1 MLSLSKPSTGELG
14 ERPCKAASLSVTSMS
29 ASQLL
34 SGRGVHITS
43 KAEEFL
49 AYTFPSKASSRE
61 KGVKKSSDQ
70 LEHAPSKKTG
80 VESVLKH
87 HSDIKKSESKFQDQ
101 DSTSTLSTGQSNH
114 MEAAMG
120 KSESATNTL
129 PWPQVHHDHPTACLS
144 YPWDDTYFGR
154 LIATYGS
161 KAIIYPQ
168 IVGVTS
174 TRVALPLECT
184 ESLPIYVNAK
194 QYSAILKRRQ
204 VARYL
209 VTWFSTQRVVVG
221 RLLTNLV
228 LMRQASSMA
237 MTCSSSQS
245 LESLASLFTWVLP
258 CRKLKTSCMLE
269 PDSTLVL
276 SIVVVPTQAAL
287 QMHSYW
293 CTQMDNQQFILGYV
307 TLPFPD

>member
-14 ERPCKAASLSVTSMS
+14 ERPCKAASLSVKSMS

-34 SGRGVHITS
+34 SGVHITS

-49 AYTFPSKASSRE
+49 AYTFPSKASSWE

-161 KAIIYPQ
+161 NAIIYPQ

-184 ESLPIYVNAK
+184 ESLPIYVNPK
-194 QYSAILKRRQ
+194 QCSAILKRRQ
-204 VARYL
+204 AGGKISSYMVQHSESGSWETSNQSGSNA
-209 VTWFSTQRVVVG
+209 TSIFNGNDMFQQPEFRVSGFPFHMGATMQEAEDFIHVG
-221 RLLTNLV
+221 T
-228 LMRQASSMA
+228 
-237 MTCSSSQS
+237 
-245 LESLASLFTWVLP
+245 
-258 CRKLKTSCMLE
+258 
-269 PDSTLVL
+269 
-276 SIVVVPTQAAL
+276 
-287 QMHSYW
+287 
-293 CTQMDNQQFILGYV
+293 
-307 TLPFPD
+307 

>member
-34 SGRGVHITS
+34 SGRAGESGHAFIASMLLVFHCI
-43 KAEEFL
+43 EEGDVL
-49 AYTFPSKASSRE
+49 R
-61 KGVKKSSDQ
+61 DQ